1 MSTNG
6 AEIYHKVAQMAAE
19 LGFADFGCAHTGE
32 LPAARQEQYMEA
44 LQQGRFARMEYLSRN
59 IDKRF
64 NPSLLVDGARSIL
77 VFLVPYSLPAEA
89 AAPKGIAQFALG
101 TDYHIVIKEKLF
113 SIMKMLQDLDPN
125 FQGRAFTDSAPVME
139 RYWGVEAGLGW
150 IGKNNFL
157 INRQCGIKNLIGVI
171 ICNLEIPATADI
183 LPDKHK
189 QSTGSCGECC
199 RCIDACPSG
208 ALARPFCTDA
218 RKCISYH
225 TIENRHLAEDMASG
239 IVPDFSGALFGC
251 DRCLDAC
258 PWNSA
263 NKNGWG
269 EFHKNMEILQGR
281 GPDWW
286 ESISKEEFKN
296 IFKDTSLLR
305 GGLDNIKAALEWGK
319 KGGQNG

>member
-19 LGFADFGCAHTGE
+19 LEFADFGCARIGE
-32 LPAARQEQYMEA
+32 LPTIRQEQYMEA
-44 LQQGRFARMEYLSRN
+44 LQQGRFARMEYLTRN

-64 NPSLLVDGARSIL
+64 NPSLLVDGARTIL
-77 VFLVPYSLPAEA
+77 VFLAPYALPAGI

-101 TDYHIVIKEKLF
+101 KDYHIVIKEKLF
-113 SIMKMLQDLDPN
+113 SIMKMMYELDPD

-139 RYWGVEAGLGW
+139 RYWAVEAGLGW

-157 INRQCGIKNLIGVI
+157 INKQCGIKNLIGVI
-171 ICNLEIPATADI
+171 ICNLDIPATAEI
-183 LPDKHK
+183 LPGKHQ
-189 QSTGSCGECC
+189 QSTGSCGECR

-208 ALARPFCTDA
+208 ALVRPFCTDA

-225 TIENRHLAEDMASG
+225 TIENRHLAEDMTNGA
-239 IVPDFSGALFGC
+239 VPDFTESLFGC

-258 PWNSA
+258 PWNSV
-263 NKNGWG
+263 NKEGWM
-269 EFHKNMEILQGR
+269 EFHKNIEILQGIE
-281 GPDWW
+281 PDRW
-286 ESISKEEFKN
+286 ESLSKEEFKN
-296 IFKDTSLLR
+296 IFKDTSLMR

-319 KGGQNG
+319 KRGQNG